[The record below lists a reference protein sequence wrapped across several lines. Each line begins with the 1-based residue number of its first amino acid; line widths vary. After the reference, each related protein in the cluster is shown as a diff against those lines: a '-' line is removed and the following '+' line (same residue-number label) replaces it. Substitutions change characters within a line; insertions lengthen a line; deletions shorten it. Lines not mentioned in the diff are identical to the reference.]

1 MLYPAAQKH
10 GQITQFKPNIY
21 WVKGSVALK
30 APHPKFGPLTLRF
43 SRNMCIIKQGESL
56 TLVNSVRLNDSML
69 AELDKLGTVKH
80 VIRLAAF
87 HGMDDPFYKDR
98 YNTDLWSVDAPYFR
112 GVDPN
117 KPENIYLQ
125 PDHILK
131 SGSDLPVEDSEYFEI
146 DSGTLN
152 EGLLRIKREDGIVIS
167 GDSLQNWLAP
177 DEYFNLSARL
187 MMSKMGFIRECG
199 IGPGWIQ
206 ATKPDLTTILPF
218 LEQSF
223 ECLIP
228 SHGELVK
235 SRASEK
241 FKRSIH
247 KIIQT

>member
-1 MLYPAAQKH
+1 MPYPSAQKH
-10 GQITQFKPNIY
+10 GPITQYKPNIY
-21 WVKGSVALK
+21 WVKGSVSLK
-30 APHPKFGPLTLRF
+30 APHSRFGPLTLKF
-43 SRNMCIIKQGESL
+43 SRNMCIIKQGQSL
-56 TLVNSVRLNDSML
+56 ILINSVRLNENAL
-69 AELDKLGTVKH
+69 AELDELGTVKH

-98 YNTDLWSVDAPYFR
+98 YGADVWSVDAPYFR
-112 GVDPN
+112 GVDPTN
-117 KPENIYLQ
+117 PENIYFK
-125 PDHILK
+125 PDHRLHAECN
-131 SGSDLPVEDSEYFEI
+131 LPLENSNYFEI

-152 EGLLRIKREDGIVIS
+152 EGLLRIEQDEGIAIS

-187 MMSKMGFIRECG
+187 MMGKMGFIRECG

-218 LEQSF
+218 LEQPF

-228 SHGELVK
+228 SHGELVT

-241 FKRSIH
+241 FKRSVQKLIH
-247 KIIQT
+247 N